1 MFNERLKQL
10 RTENNYTQQELAD
23 LTGLS
28 KPTISRFEGNK
39 KTPSRESVTKIA
51 KVFNVTTDY
60 LLGLSEYRELD
71 QEESSEVRKEM
82 NILTEKI
89 EKLSE
94 ERQKFLIDMMKAIVD
109 TGSASE

>member
-10 RTENNYTQQELAD
+10 RIENDYTQQELAD
-23 LTGLS
+23 LTELS

-51 KVFNVTTDY
+51 KVFNVSTDY
-60 LLGLSEYRELD
+60 LLGLSDHRNLD
-71 QEESSEVRKEM
+71 ENQSSEVKVELNNM
-82 NILTEKI
+82 INKI

-94 ERQKFLIDMMKAIVD
+94 DQQKMILNMIKGAVNSLDD
-109 TGSASE
+109 